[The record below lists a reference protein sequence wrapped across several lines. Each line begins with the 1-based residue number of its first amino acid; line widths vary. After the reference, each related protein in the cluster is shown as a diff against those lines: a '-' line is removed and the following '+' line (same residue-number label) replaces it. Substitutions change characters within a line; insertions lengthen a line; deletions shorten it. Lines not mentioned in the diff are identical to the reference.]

1 MSSHPHRRHDDNV
14 QYARSIDG
22 GKKNSKAEARI
33 SDDLKEA
40 FRRKWM
46 DAGFESESEC
56 AEMLIAVFTWG
67 QEHVRTMQEQ
77 RLRRVSFMSDNAQP
91 SSSFPGI

>member
-1 MSSHPHRRHDDNV
+1 MSSHPHRRHDDNP

-67 QEHVRTMQEQ
+67 QEHVRMMQEQ

-91 SSSFPGI
+91 TSDFFRV

>member
-1 MSSHPHRRHDDNV
+1 MDTHPYRRHDDHV
-14 QYARSIDG
+14 QHARSIDG

-33 SDDLKEA
+33 SDELKEA

-67 QEHVRTMQEQ
+67 QEHVRMMQE
-77 RLRRVSFMSDNAQP
+77 RKIRRVSLVSDNAQAA
-91 SSSFPGI
+91 SFPGI